1 MLPNVKISINEE
13 VLNTGSSFNTFLPLV
28 ILKTVTGPI
37 GTAVLIQSEKAFINT
52 FGTPTQSTPEAY
64 GMQQYIRNYGQAYI
78 VRVAGAAAAKASGTI
93 KSGSTNL
100 ITMESTYKTAEL
112 NGVNVDLIYSSTD
125 NKMYLSMTVGSKVIT
140 SIKETIDYSTATAD
154 VVEAALTKIVSSFN
168 DAQSYVV
175 LTNVFVDKTSEDTKP
190 TAFTKIET
198 PLTGGA
204 DGNAGV
210 TDTEVKAL
218 IEDYRNTGLGID
230 ALLAPGFESADVVN
244 KLSNVA
250 EASSFI
256 GIASIS
262 GNATTVCATAGTY
275 TASSSLALYAGKVYL
290 NGDNSIEVPACIAIL
305 PAYITRNR
313 SSKWLAPAGVTR
325 GTLTFVTGLVNKYND
340 SELEEM
346 YINSNPVNGIKF
358 ISAYGYVVWGQ
369 KTALQDTTQYQD
381 RINVVRL
388 CKYLTKEIYGI
399 SYDYLFEPITSYTYN
414 SWTLRV
420 MSLMDEVKAGNGLD
434 VYRVIM
440 DDTINTE
447 ETKRQNKLI
456 GIVRFKPLEAAE
468 YIEITFVVTDDV
480 EGGNA

>member
-1 MLPNVKISINEE
+1 MLPNVKISVTEE
-13 VLNTGSSFNTFLPLV
+13 VLNTQSSFNTFLPLV
-28 ILKTVTGPI
+28 ILKTKTGPI
-37 GTAVLIQSEKAFINT
+37 GKEVLIQSEKAFVNT
-52 FGTPTQSTPEAY
+52 FGTPDSTTPEAY

-78 VRVAGAAAAKASGTI
+78 VRVAGSAAEKATGTI
-93 KSGSTNL
+93 KSGTTNL
-100 ITMESTYKTAEL
+100 ITMESVYKTAEL
-112 NGVNVDLIYSSTD
+112 NGTNVDLVYSSTD
-125 NKMYLSMTVGSKVIT
+125 NKMYLDMTVGSKVIT

-154 VVEAALTKIVSSFN
+154 VIEGVLDKIVGSFN
-168 DAQSYVV
+168 DAQNYVV
-175 LTNVFVDKTSEDTKP
+175 LTNVFNDKTSEDTKP
-190 TAFTKIET
+190 DAFTKIET

-210 TDTEVKAL
+210 TDTEVKAI
-218 IEDYRNTGLGID
+218 IENYRGTDIGID
-230 ALLAPGFESADVVN
+230 ALVAPGFESADVVN

-262 GNATTVCATAGTY
+262 GNATTVCATANTY
-275 TASSSLALYAGKVYL
+275 TASSSLALYAGKAYI
-290 NGDNSIEVPACIAIL
+290 GDSSIEVSMSVAIL
-305 PAYITRNR
+305 PAYITRDR

-340 SELEEM
+340 ADLEEM
-346 YINSNPVNGIKF
+346 YVNANPVNGIKY
-358 ISAYGYVVWGQ
+358 ISTYGYVVWGQ

-388 CKYLTKEIYGI
+388 CKYLTKEIYAI

-420 MSLMDEVKAGNGLD
+420 QALLDEVKTGNGLD
-434 VYRVIM
+434 AYKVIM

-447 ETKRQNKLI
+447 ETKRENKLI

-468 YIEITFVVTDDV
+468 YIEISFVVTDDV